1 MAAYAGAV
9 IVSAGRGMRLAK
21 GDKAVLK
28 LGGKPLFYKA
38 LVVFR
43 NIKAIREIILVLR
56 KDNFSLARKFISSL
70 NKEGKRIVL
79 VEGGEKRADSVF
91 KGLLALSEDIDSVLI
106 HDGARPFVTGKL
118 ILNILKEL
126 QKYPAVTCGL
136 KCPDTLKLTKQGV
149 IKKTLDRDG
158 VYFVQT
164 PQGFKKKVIL
174 NAYKRLKSKEFVLRG
189 AEFTDDAQI
198 LEVMGKPVRIVAG
211 DILNFKITY
220 PEDLNLARKLSK
232 IRKVL

>member
-1 MAAYAGAV
+1 MRVGVV
-9 IVSAGRGMRLAK
+9 IVSAGRGTRLAK

-28 LGGKPLFYKA
+28 LAGKPLFYKA
-38 LVVFR
+38 LAVFR
-43 NIKAIREIILVLR
+43 SIKAIREIILVLR
-56 KDNFSLARKFISSL
+56 KDNFSLAKKFISSL
-70 NKEGKRIVL
+70 NKQGKRIIL

-91 KGLLALSEDIDSVLI
+91 KGLSVLSDDIDSVLI
-106 HDGARPFVTGKL
+106 HDGARPFVNRKL
-118 ILNILKEL
+118 ILGILREL
-126 QKYPAVTCGL
+126 KKYPAVTCGL
-136 KCPDTLKLTKQGV
+136 RCPDTLKLVKQGF

-158 VYFVQT
+158 VYLVQT

-174 NAYKRLKSKEFVLRG
+174 MAYKRLKSGEFVLKG

-198 LEVMGKPVRIVAG
+198 LEAMGKPVRMVAG

-220 PEDLNLARKLSK
+220 PEDLRLAGKLSK